1 MEITTTSLAHLGLV
15 AGIFDEL
22 DIADTI
28 DSAIPKNRD
37 HNIPHSTVIKAM
49 CLNGL
54 GFNESRL
61 YLYPQYFEN
70 LPTERLLGD
79 GVLQE
84 HLNDDVLGRTLDKI
98 YEYGCTEFFNRIVS
112 ESMNHVSFGA
122 HALHTDTTNFSL
134 HGAYENSDPDRN
146 TIEITYG
153 HPKDNRWDLKRFVIS
168 MVCDQQGI
176 PLFVKTLSG
185 NASDKKTLVQTVK
198 NIQKSLKL
206 SDEVYHIADS
216 AIYSEDNITE
226 LGERTL
232 WITRVPATI
241 NEAKDLLDIDIEL
254 EACTAARYSYYEV
267 KSSYG
272 GIAQKWVLIQ
282 SEEMKNDFFTKN
294 RVKTALRAGLAIYFF
309 VNENERKEKTY
320 DKNIEKDLKAA
331 QKSIN
336 KLKKVEYAC
345 YEDAKRAA
353 NAWLS
358 KHQRYQFEELSIEAK
373 SHRLNSKRGRPKKG
387 EEVETHYS
395 VKAKIVADEQVIA
408 RKREKLGRFILA
420 TNDPGLTADE
430 ILSYYKS
437 QSTVERGFRFLKDK
451 NFHVSEVYLKKES
464 RIEALAMIM
473 VLCLFIY
480 SIAQRTL
487 RQRLKEAGK
496 FVRNQVNK
504 PVQNPTMRWVFF
516 LFRGITEA
524 TIRLGGT
531 SERGLANMTAELWDI
546 LSLMGKECEKYYV

>member
-1 MEITTTSLAHLGLV
+1 MISRMEITTTSLAHLGLV

-22 DIADTI
+22 DIAGII

-61 YLYPQYFEN
+61 YLYSKYFEN

-79 GVLQE
+79 GVLPK
-84 HLNDDVLGRTLDKI
+84 HLNDDVFGRTLDRI
-98 YEYGCTEFFNRIVS
+98 YEYGCTELFNQIVS
-112 ESMNHVSFGA
+112 ESMNRVSFGA
-122 HALHTDTTNFSL
+122 HVLHTDTTNFSL
-134 HGAYENSDPDRN
+134 RGDYENSDPDPR

-153 HPKDNRWDLKRFVIS
+153 HPKDNRWDLKRFVLS
-168 MVCDQQGI
+168 MVCNQQGI

-198 NIQKSLKL
+198 KIQKSLKL
-206 SDEVYHIADS
+206 SDKVYHIADS

-232 WITRVPATI
+232 WVTRVPATI
-241 NEAKDLLDIDIEL
+241 TEVKDLLGADIEL
-254 EACTAARYSYYEV
+254 ESCTDSRYSYHEV

-272 GIAQKWVLIQ
+272 GIAQKWALIQ
-282 SEEMKNDFFTKN
+282 SEEMKK
-294 RVKTALRAGLAIYFF
+294 
-309 VNENERKEKTY
+309 RKEKTF
-320 DKNIEKDLKAA
+320 DKNLEKDRKAA
-331 QKSIN
+331 QRSLN
-336 KLKKVEYAC
+336 KLKKTEYAC

-353 NAWLS
+353 NTWLS
-358 KHQRYQFEELSIEAK
+358 KHQRYQFEKLSIEAK
-373 SHRLNSKRGRPKKG
+373 SRRMNGKRGRPKNG
-387 EEVETHYS
+387 EVLETYYS
-395 VKAKIVADEQVIA
+395 VKAEIVVDEQVIA
-408 RKREKLGRFILA
+408 REREKLGKFVLA
-420 TNDPGLTADE
+420 TNDLHLTADE

-451 NFHVSEVYLKKES
+451 SFHVSEVYLKKES

-480 SIAQRTL
+480 SIAQWTL
-487 RQRLKEAGK
+487 RQRLKETGK
-496 FVRNQVNK
+496 FVRNQVKK

-524 TIRLGGT
+524 TIRLGGD
-531 SERGLANMTAELWDI
+531 SMRRLANMTEELRDI